1 MGTKIGRGERV
12 DMTTCFGSN
21 IRLYW
26 PSMFMY
32 LWLNLI
38 EM

>member
-1 MGTKIGRGERV
+1 MGAKIGRGERV
-12 DMTTCFGSN
+12 DMTACFGRS

-26 PSMFMY
+26 LNMFMY